1 MKAPFVLSL
10 LILGA
15 VAAPAPL
22 PQSESQAS
30 GPCKKITLI
39 FARGT
44 TETGNMGITVGP
56 SLAKQLRSVYGN
68 ADVAVQGVDYGAS
81 FSGGALAPF

>member
-1 MKAPFVLSL
+1 MKALFVLSL
-10 LILGA
+10 LILWA
-15 VAAPAPL
+15 VATPTPL

-56 SLAKQLRSVYGN
+56 SLAKQLRSVYGTTN
-68 ADVAVQGVDYGAS
+68 VAIQGVDYGAS
-81 FSGGALAPF
+81 FSGGASASF